1 MARKLVTDT
10 RVQNPDTG
18 EQVILKPGDEIP
30 GWAEKLITNPA
41 AWEQEELAP
50 DPDAQVLPEPEPA
63 VARTEEE
70 QDAEQTPEQDAD
82 AEQTPEQT
90 DPSAYEAMT
99 VAELKAEI
107 AFRNE
112 GRTDADRLSTD
123 GVKADLVAAL
133 VADDEA

>member
-18 EQVILKPGDEIP
+18 DQVILKPGDEIP

-41 AWEQEELAP
+41 AWEQEDLAP
-50 DPDAQVLPEPEPA
+50 DTDAQVLPEPEPA
-63 VARTEEE
+63 ITRAEEE
-70 QDAEQTPEQDAD
+70 QDVD

>member
-1 MARKLVTDT
+1 MARKLATDT

-41 AWEQEELAP
+41 AWEQQEELAP
-50 DPDAQVLPEPEPA
+50 DPDAQVLPESEPA
-63 VARTEEE
+63 IARTEEE
-70 QDAEQTPEQDAD
+70 QNADAEQD

>member
-18 EQVILKPGDEIP
+18 DQVILKPGDEIP

-41 AWEQEELAP
+41 AWEQEDLAP

-63 VARTEEE
+63 IARTEEE
-70 QDAEQTPEQDAD
+70 QDVD

-112 GRTDADRLSTD
+112 GRTDAGRLSTD